1 MLWLVSPGRALQD
14 ALTAEFLVARRVDPI
29 CFAPRLAVTSVIAAV
44 AIFIVKLGSFYVVPP
59 GLEAA
64 NLIPYERLA
73 EDLMRRGLGQARFV
87 TPPRETRATSRSTC
101 RTPAPCPL
109 AQGSNRRP
117 LIRCMTALACCSESR
132 ALCATGAAAGR
143 AAGGHQISA
152 AA

>member
-64 NLIPYERLA
+64 NLIPYEGSQRTS
-73 EDLMRRGLGQARFV
+73 RGAASDKLSSSP
-87 TPPRETRATSRSTC
+87 TPRETRAILRSTC
-101 RTPAPCPL
+101 RTPAPCP
-109 AQGSNRRP
+109 
-117 LIRCMTALACCSESR
+117 
-132 ALCATGAAAGR
+132 
-143 AAGGHQISA
+143 
-152 AA
+152 